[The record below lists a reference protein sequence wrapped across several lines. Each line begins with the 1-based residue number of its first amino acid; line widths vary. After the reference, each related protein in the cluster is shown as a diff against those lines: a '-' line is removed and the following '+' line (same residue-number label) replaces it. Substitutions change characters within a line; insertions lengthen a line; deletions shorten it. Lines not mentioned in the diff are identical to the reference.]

1 MTSLTLFPLAEYWW
15 FYACFTI
22 AVIGMLALDLGV
34 FHRQAHA
41 VSIKEALGWSVTW
54 CVLALTFCFAFW
66 QYADWKLPQDPRLL
80 AAGLTTEAAH
90 ALARQSALEFLT
102 GYVIEL
108 SLSVDNIFVFVVVF
122 NFFGIPREYQH
133 RVLFFGILGALV
145 FRVLFIS
152 LGAVLMKFHW
162 VIWVFGGFLILTG
175 LKILFAPEKPLDPEK
190 NPLLRLLRRF
200 IPVTPTFH
208 GQKFIVVENGVRYGT
223 PLLVTLAAIEFS
235 DIIFAVDSVPA
246 IFAITREP
254 LIVFTSN
261 IFAIL
266 GLRSMFFLLSG
277 VMHKFHFLKYGLGIV
292 LIFVGLK
299 MAWLNEAF
307 GGKFPISWSL
317 GIIAGVLGTSVV
329 ASLLF
334 PRPPE
339 PHAGS
344 AG

>member
-1 MTSLTLFPLAEYWW
+1 MNSITLFPFAEYWW
-15 FYACFTI
+15 FYACFTV
-22 AVIGMLALDLGV
+22 AVMVMLALDLGV
-34 FHRQAHA
+34 FHRNAHA
-41 VSIKEALGWSVTW
+41 VSMKEALGWTITW

-66 QYADWKLPQDPRLL
+66 QYAEWKLPQDPRLI
-80 AAGLTTEAAH
+80 AAGVSAAAAEAM
-90 ALARQSALEFLT
+90 ARQTALEFLT

-108 SLSVDNIFVFVVVF
+108 SLSVDNIFVFVIVF
-122 NFFGIPREYQH
+122 TFFGIPREFQH
-133 RVLFFGILGALV
+133 RVLFFGILGALI
-145 FRVLFIS
+145 FRVIFIS

-162 VIWVFGGFLILTG
+162 VIWVFGGFLVLTG

-200 IPVTPTFH
+200 VPITPQLH
-208 GQKFIVVENGVRYGT
+208 GQKFFVYEKGVRHGT
-223 PLLVTLAAIEFS
+223 PLLVALMAIEFS

-307 GGKFPISWSL
+307 GGKFPITWSL

-329 ASLLF
+329 VSLLF
-334 PRPPE
+334 PKPAE
-339 PHAGS
+339 AHAGS

>member
-1 MTSLTLFPLAEYWW
+1 
-15 FYACFTI
+15 
-22 AVIGMLALDLGV
+22 MLALDLGV
-34 FHRQAHA
+34 FHRNAHA
-41 VSIKEALGWSVTW
+41 VSLKEAGGWTITW

-66 QYADWKLPQDPRLL
+66 QYAQWKFPQDPRLL
-80 AAGLTTEAAH
+80 AAGVTAEGAA

-145 FRVLFIS
+145 FRVIFIS

-190 NPLLRLLRRF
+190 NPLLRMLRRF
-200 IPVTPTFH
+200 IPITPTFH
-208 GQKFIVVENGVRYGT
+208 GQKFVVMQNGVRYGT
-223 PLLVTLAAIEFS
+223 PLLVALAAIEFS

-277 VMHKFHFLKYGLGIV
+277 VMHKFHFLKYGLGVV

-329 ASLLF
+329 VSLLF
-334 PRPPE
+334 PKPLDPLAE
-339 PHAGS
+339 KAG
-344 AG
+344 